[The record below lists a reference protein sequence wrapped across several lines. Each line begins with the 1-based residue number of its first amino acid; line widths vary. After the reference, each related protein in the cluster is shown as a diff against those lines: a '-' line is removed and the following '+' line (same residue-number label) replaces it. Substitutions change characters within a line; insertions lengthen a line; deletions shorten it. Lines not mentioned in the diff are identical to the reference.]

1 MMSIYMMSGN
11 HIQREWPLTAGMR
24 HLFIWLIRIYQ
35 RFISPAF
42 PPSCRFTPTCS
53 QYTLEAIG
61 RYGALKGTWLGIK
74 RIGKCHP
81 LHKGGYDPVP

>member
-1 MMSIYMMSGN
+1 M
-11 HIQREWPLTAGMR
+11 L
-24 HLFIWLIRIYQ
+24 LIRGYQ
-35 RFISPAF
+35 RVVSPALL
-42 PPSCRFTPTCS
+42 PSCRFSPSCS